1 MKSVELYING
11 KRADLDD
18 ASFVLMNWT
27 RDEASNPAT
36 IRNSFS
42 QQVSL
47 PATKANA
54 EIFGYYENPTRVTA
68 EGLDPLVRTPFKLF
82 SSAGIILATGYIKL
96 DTIKRS
102 SSGVVAY
109 NVTLYGG
116 LGGLFYALTSKADG
130 LKMSLSDMT
139 WVIPGAEDD
148 PIDKAE
154 PISLTAETVKNA
166 WDTLDTASPV
176 DYPIYHL
183 LNFAPCLNGI
193 PESGFDAGRA
203 FYRDNETLT
212 ADSYAGLAS
221 VRYLN
226 SVQYF
231 SRKKGCIVAT
241 LPEKMTEWE
250 IEDLRAY
257 LQRPVVNVWA
267 FLKSIQR
274 TANVGLGY
282 DFELDA
288 DSFTTPDNS
297 PWLGGAW
304 FTLPI
309 FDRASFKPNTA
320 TFEQIM
326 KGTPSPAEVLISI
339 AKAYGLV
346 FLCDDASGKVT
357 LMTRARFYNSTD
369 VVDLEPCVAGEVE
382 IVPNL
387 VDKKFYTWSLA
398 VPGAFGKQYK
408 ETYGVES
415 GSQRVNTGY
424 EFNNETTNVMAG
436 SVLKGCA
443 EVQDVSKWYFT
454 KEAAEEPYKYDFK
467 GGYGGDVSWELQNA
481 DGKVEQFK
489 QGLRGR
495 PANVPYY
502 GATAGTHFAILPQ
515 FCDGSR
521 KAADGSMVLLFFD
534 GMQNIKASVPFN
546 LTNDT
551 PEMLELNNGVPCW
564 NVTLIQSRDVVKVSS
579 IPKFRRVHGGYTFDF
594 GFPLVL
600 GYPGVVTNLENLYQK
615 NWAKYIEDRFD
626 KDTKVLRCKVDLSRL
641 PDQPGA
647 EMLRRFYF
655 YKNCLWS
662 LNKITNYSTTT
673 DDLTECEFVQVRD
686 TKNYI

>member
-11 KRADLDD
+11 KRTDLDD

-82 SSAGIILATGYIKL
+82 SSAGVILATGYIKL
-96 DTIKRS
+96 DSVKQS

-130 LKMSLSDMT
+130 SKMSLSDMT
-139 WVIPGAEDD
+139 WVIPGQEDD

-154 PISLTAETVKNA
+154 RIPLTAMTVKDA
-166 WDTLDTASPV
+166 WDTLGTTSQV

-221 VRYLN
+221 VRSLN
-226 SVQYF
+226 GVQYF

-250 IEDLRAY
+250 VEDLRAY
-257 LQRPVVNVWA
+257 LQRPVINVWG

-288 DSFTTPDNS
+288 DSFTTPDDS

-309 FDRASFKPNTA
+309 FDRASFKPDTA

-326 KGTPSPAEVLISI
+326 KGTSSPA
-339 AKAYGLV
+339 
-346 FLCDDASGKVT
+346 
-357 LMTRARFYNSTD
+357 
-369 VVDLEPCVAGEVE
+369 
-382 IVPNL
+382 
-387 VDKKFYTWSLA
+387 
-398 VPGAFGKQYK
+398 
-408 ETYGVES
+408 
-415 GSQRVNTGY
+415 
-424 EFNNETTNVMAG
+424 
-436 SVLKGCA
+436 
-443 EVQDVSKWYFT
+443 
-454 KEAAEEPYKYDFK
+454 
-467 GGYGGDVSWELQNA
+467 
-481 DGKVEQFK
+481 
-489 QGLRGR
+489 
-495 PANVPYY
+495 
-502 GATAGTHFAILPQ
+502 
-515 FCDGSR
+515 
-521 KAADGSMVLLFFD
+521 
-534 GMQNIKASVPFN
+534 
-546 LTNDT
+546 
-551 PEMLELNNGVPCW
+551 
-564 NVTLIQSRDVVKVSS
+564 
-579 IPKFRRVHGGYTFDF
+579 
-594 GFPLVL
+594 
-600 GYPGVVTNLENLYQK
+600 
-615 NWAKYIEDRFD
+615 
-626 KDTKVLRCKVDLSRL
+626 
-641 PDQPGA
+641 
-647 EMLRRFYF
+647 
-655 YKNCLWS
+655 
-662 LNKITNYSTTT
+662 
-673 DDLTECEFVQVRD
+673 
-686 TKNYI
+686 